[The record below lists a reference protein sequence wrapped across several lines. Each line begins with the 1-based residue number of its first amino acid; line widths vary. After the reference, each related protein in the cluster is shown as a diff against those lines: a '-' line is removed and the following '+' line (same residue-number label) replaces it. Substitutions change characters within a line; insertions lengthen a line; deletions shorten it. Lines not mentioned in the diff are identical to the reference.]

1 MARYNGSGWHNQSV
15 RHSNARKY
23 GKAGGTYAVFKKDK
37 YGLNAEK
44 VGDFNKKAFLV
55 FDKNKFNIIKNPEF
69 QYNIVPRGTG
79 WEHYPIKTGFKTEEE
94 AREYAKNN
102 LGGMRGVRIT
112 QSTKSKKHF
121 GEAEKGE
128 TAGQVLERLSTSS
141 TSSETDSKIM
151 QAVLRQTGLY
161 PNAVVVMGVVYLDGH
176 GTMQN
181 PPQSIHSVAKVIL
194 KAVEQAKKGKHYGNP
209 MSFAG
214 RTNKTLRIGTI
225 PIGGRRGSLYIN
237 LELRPDGEFSVSG
250 VEAPLPSGNALGST
264 GQIDME
270 YKHANKEEDDER
282 YTEEGLTKP
291 EQIRFAKGWNKDKWL
306 KLLSIWKNK
315 HLTKNLSS
323 EELRFLNSL
332 PDTDKTP
339 AWI

>member
-1 MARYNGSGWHNQSV
+1 MAKYSGSGWHFQHT

-23 GKAGGTYAVFKKDK
+23 GKAGGTYASMSVPELRGKMDTNNHLAYMNQSINKEFALKKLHENQEIALEIQKRID
-37 YGLNAEK
+37 
-44 VGDFNKKAFLV
+44 NKEQEEYF
-55 FDKNKFNIIKNPEF
+55 KNKLKSNELTFEQKEWAKS
-69 QYNIVPRGTG
+69 RK
-79 WEHYPIKTGFKTEEE
+79 HY
-94 AREYAKNN
+94 
-102 LGGMRGVRIT
+102 
-112 QSTKSKKHF
+112 
-121 GEAEKGE
+121 GEPEKGE

-141 TSSETDSKIM
+141 TSSEMDSKIM

-181 PPQSIHSVAKVIL
+181 PPQSIHSVAKMIL
-194 KAVEQAKKGKHYGNP
+194 KAVEQAKKGKHYGDP

-306 KLLSIWKNK
+306 KLLSIWKHK

-339 AWI
+339 AWV